1 MTGFTVNSNTNSN
14 LSNDAAIRILNAKD
28 TISSPGLAVTEA
40 RVSTREFKYEQS
52 GETYFIMNTKLMT
65 EQQSLKAL
73 FLIQNDMVADAANAG
88 LSTNISAAQA
98 DIVRE
103 NFQVSFE
110 VEEVER
116 ETKSESFSYF
126 MNAEG
131 KVEKIAVPTGST
143 YKTLQIVAKSI
154 RPFKKPAATVSKKF
168 TFELPVAVEAPVIK
182 KKNNEEVILDFEAEK
197 K

>member
-1 MTGFTVNSNTNSN
+1 MTGFTVNSNTTSN

-52 GETYFIMNTKLMT
+52 GETYFILNTKLMT

-73 FLIQNDMVADAANAG
+73 FLIQNGMVADAANAG
-88 LSTNISAAQA
+88 LSTNVSASIA
-98 DIVRE
+98 DMVRE

-131 KVEKIAVPTGST
+131 KVEKIAVPTGSA

-154 RPFKKPAATVSKKF
+154 RPFKKPAAIVSKKF
-168 TFELPVAVEAPVIK
+168 TFELPVAVDAPVINK
-182 KKNNEEVILDFEAEK
+182 KTNEEVILDFEAAGK
-197 K
+197 